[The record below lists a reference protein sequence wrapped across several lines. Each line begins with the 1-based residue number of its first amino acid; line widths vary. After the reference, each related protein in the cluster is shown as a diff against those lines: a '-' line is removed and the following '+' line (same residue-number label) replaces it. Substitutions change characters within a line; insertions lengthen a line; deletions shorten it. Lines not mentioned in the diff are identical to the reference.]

1 MTFFSIDTSSTAVLP
16 FSSLKFIWIFLLATA
31 FVSAAMALAWWNR
44 TKKTRTEKQR
54 EIDTKRQKDEASE
67 RATKLLIEAT
77 QHDRQKREERLEQAT
92 LRYEEKAAV
101 EQSLMKNDEA
111 TAEDLKRAHAEA
123 TRAISELMAV
133 QMACA

>member
-111 TAEDLKRAHAEA
+111 TAEDLKLAHAEA
-123 TRAISELMAV
+123 TRALSELMAV

>member
-16 FSSLKFIWIFLLATA
+16 FSSLKFIWIFLLVTA

-111 TAEDLKRAHAEA
+111 TAEDLKLAHAEA
-123 TRAISELMAV
+123 TRALSELMAV
-133 QMACA
+133 QIACA

>member
-16 FSSLKFIWIFLLATA
+16 FSSLKFIWIFLLVTA

-111 TAEDLKRAHAEA
+111 TAEDLKLAHAEA
-123 TRAISELMAV
+123 TRALSELMAV

>member
-1 MTFFSIDTSSTAVLP
+1 
-16 FSSLKFIWIFLLATA
+16 
-31 FVSAAMALAWWNR
+31 MALAWWNR

-111 TAEDLKRAHAEA
+111 TAEDLKLAHAEA
-123 TRAISELMAV
+123 TRALSELMAV
-133 QMACA
+133 QIACA